1 MNAPGSPATP
11 QLDLVFERAASGET
25 FLSRQ
30 YAGFPFHMTRSLALD
45 TAPAGMATVV
55 LQSLGAG
62 LLQGDR
68 LAMAIAVGADALA
81 HVASQGST
89 VAHAMARKG
98 ASQSTRLQVA
108 AGGWLEYLP
117 RPMILFPQA
126 DVATSLEIVVEDGA
140 AVMWCDG
147 YLAHD
152 PHAGALRFARVA
164 AETVLR
170 DGTGRVLAID
180 RFDIGGTVLDDRGAL
195 GSLPVHAGFGM
206 AGRRA
211 DDALARIWRDTLEQL
226 GGVRAGVSALPNEA
240 GLFCRLLAEDGIALR
255 AAMLALWRAAR
266 VHVFGVEPAARP

>member
-1 MNAPGSPATP
+1 
-11 QLDLVFERAASGET
+11 VFERAVSGET
-25 FLSRQ
+25 FLKRQ

-68 LAMAIAVGADALA
+68 LAMAIAVGADASA

-89 VAHAMARKG
+89 VAHAMVREG
-98 ASQSTRLQVA
+98 ASLSARLHVA

-117 RPMILFPQA
+117 RPTILFPDA
-126 DVATSLEIVVEDGA
+126 DVATSLEIDVEEGA
-140 AVMWCDG
+140 TVMWCDG

-152 PHAGALRFARVA
+152 PREERGRFTRVA

-195 GSLPVHAGFGM
+195 DRLPVHAGFGM
-206 AGRRA
+206 AGWGA
-211 DDALARIWRDTLEQL
+211 DDALAGNWRDTLERL

-240 GLFCRLLAEDGIALR
+240 GLFCRLLAMDGIALR
-255 AAMLALWRAAR
+255 GAMLALWRATR
-266 VHVFGVEPAARP
+266 LHVFRMEPGARP